1 MTESQTNFRAT
12 DMPSASRVTA
22 TPATIARFVAPKQPV
37 GPTPT
42 VEDAPVADVEVA
54 EEA

>member
-1 MTESQTNFRAT
+1 MTESQTNFRAA
-12 DMPSASRVTA
+12 DMPGASKVTA

-42 VEDAPVADVEVA
+42 VEAAPVADVEVA